1 MHIAVHNSHGYKFA
15 FATNAIA
22 KITSKLSYSLS
33 DKSTVNNVEVR
44 PKFHPSTHC
53 MFYGIKSPPL
63 GTYHNFVMSHSGD
76 FTLMNYFVVLP
87 KPPLRMPSAS
97 SSSVIPYCMK
107 IPWANPVPAG
117 ISTVLPSLES
127 LVIFM
132 KICPSLSEK
141 K

>member
-1 MHIAVHNSHGYKFA
+1 MGIICIRHERHCHTHFRAE
-15 FATNAIA
+15 
-22 KITSKLSYSLS
+22 LSAEC
-33 DKSTVNNVEVR
+33 TANNVEAR
-44 PKFHPSTHC
+44 PMLHPLTYC
-53 MFYGIKSPPL
+53 MFCGIKNPPW
-63 GTYHNFVMSHSGD
+63 GTYQNFIMPQSGD
-76 FTLMNYFVVLP
+76 FILIDYFVVLP

-117 ISTVLPSLES
+117 TSTVLPSLES
-127 LVIFM
+127 FVIFM

>member
-1 MHIAVHNSHGYKFA
+1 MGIICIRHERIV
-15 FATNAIA
+15 
-22 KITSKLSYSLS
+22 KITSELSSPPKAPRIMLKL
-33 DKSTVNNVEVR
+33 V
-44 PKFHPSTHC
+44 PSPILPLTYC
-53 MFYGIKSPPL
+53 MFCGIKNPPL
-63 GTYHNFVMSHSGD
+63 GTYQNFIMSQSGD
-76 FTLMNYFVVLP
+76 FILINYFVVLP

-117 ISTVLPSLES
+117 TSTVLPSLES
-127 LVIFM
+127 FVIFI

>member
-1 MHIAVHNSHGYKFA
+1 MQTAVHNSHGYNLHSPRTPLPNHFRA
-15 FATNAIA
+15 E
-22 KITSKLSYSLS
+22 LSAE
-33 DKSTVNNVEVR
+33 STVNNIEVR
-44 PKFHPSTHC
+44 PKSHPSIDILH
-53 MFYGIKSPPL
+53 MFCGIKNPPL
-63 GTYHNFVMSHSGD
+63 GTYHNFIMSHSED
-76 FTLMNYFVVLP
+76 FILIDYFVVLP

-117 ISTVLPSLES
+117 TSTLLPSLES
-127 LVIFM
+127 FVIFM